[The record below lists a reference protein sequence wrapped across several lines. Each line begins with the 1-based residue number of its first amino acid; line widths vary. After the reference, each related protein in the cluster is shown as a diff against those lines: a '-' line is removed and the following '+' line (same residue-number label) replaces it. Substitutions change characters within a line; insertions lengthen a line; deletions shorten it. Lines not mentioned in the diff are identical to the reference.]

1 MTDRSIVMLWKL
13 MELDL
18 LLFPVAAILVEPAAE
33 PGWFCRLEHAQAA
46 VICEYCD
53 VRDALL
59 RLPEGWMIISDAR
72 LKGLHDDCD
81 LMEADPRFNGTL
93 GDTGFAVV
101 RHDSDSLFV
110 MLMTIGAAEAVLLP
124 KRLFIDCE
132 PFSMCVPGMTDPRL
146 DI

>member
-1 MTDRSIVMLWKL
+1 

-18 LLFPVAAILVEPAAE
+18 LLFPVAAILVEPAAKSS
-33 PGWFCRLEHAQAA
+33 WFRRPDHAQAA

-53 VRDALL
+53 VRDVLL
-59 RLPEGWMIISDAR
+59 RLPDCWMMVPDAR
-72 LKGLHDDCD
+72 LWGLHDDGD
-81 LMEADPRFNGTL
+81 LLEADPRFNGTL

-101 RHDSDSLFV
+101 RHDSESLFV

-124 KRLFIDCE
+124 KRLFIGHE
-132 PFSMCVPGMTDPRL
+132 PFSMCVPGMPDHGR